1 MSGVFLIP
9 LYLSTSFY
17 FHLRIITSWPWETGS
32 ILSEP
37 LWCWNLPTRCQHSN
51 FLTNHWASWGDSHIP
66 RSWEAGYNLFDLRDQ
81 LGSASQQLNTGY
93 TIPRGILTCLHTLTL
108 TQKMEFYDLPSHI
121 LMKPIE
127 RRRREGSL
135 FLPNAYIR
143 LTQFYI
149 YFHCSSYIQPLF
161 LKSSVGRVSPVLN
174 TKLSSRSLT
183 SFSFFKHKK
192 YKHNKLSENTFI

>member
-1 MSGVFLIP
+1 MSISKGKYCDQLCLVTCLIP

-93 TIPRGILTCLHTLTL
+93 TIPRGILTCPCVTDSENGILWPSFTLSNDTHW
-108 TQKMEFYDLPSHI
+108 KKE
-121 LMKPIE
+121 K
-127 RRRREGSL
+127 RRFIIFIQRIYNTDPVLYL
-135 FLPNAYIR
+135 FLLLQLYPA
-143 LTQFYI
+143 
-149 YFHCSSYIQPLF
+149 S
-161 LKSSVGRVSPVLN
+161 
-174 TKLSSRSLT
+174 
-183 SFSFFKHKK
+183 
-192 YKHNKLSENTFI
+192 LSEV

>member
-1 MSGVFLIP
+1 MVGSWFSVNIKGKILWPVMSGDFLIP

-51 FLTNHWASWGDSHIP
+51 FLTNDWASWGDSHIP

-93 TIPRGILTCLHTLTL
+93 TIPRGILTCLHTCVPDSKNVILW
-108 TQKMEFYDLPSHI
+108 PSFTHSNDTHW
-121 LMKPIE
+121 KKE
-127 RRRREGSL
+127 KRR
-135 FLPNAYIR
+135 
-143 LTQFYI
+143 
-149 YFHCSSYIQPLF
+149 
-161 LKSSVGRVSPVLN
+161 
-174 TKLSSRSLT
+174 
-183 SFSFFKHKK
+183 FSFFIQRI
-192 YKHNKLSENTFI
+192 YNTDPVLYLFLLLQQYPASLSEV